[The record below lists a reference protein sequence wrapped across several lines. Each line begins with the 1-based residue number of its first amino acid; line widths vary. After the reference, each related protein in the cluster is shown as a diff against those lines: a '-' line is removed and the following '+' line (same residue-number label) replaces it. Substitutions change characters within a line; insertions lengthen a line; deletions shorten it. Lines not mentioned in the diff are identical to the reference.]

1 MFIHLEGYTE
11 ASGELSARDRQVD
24 ELIGMLKDQIREYK
38 KSCSPNGRSCNQTRG
53 TDGTEA

>member
-1 MFIHLEGYTE
+1 MEGYTE

-38 KSCSPNGRSCNQTRG
+38 KSCYPNGRSCNQTRG